1 MSKTRNFGVVPE
13 NEQKDGIAGA
23 ETPAE
28 VIGVT
33 AAESPEKETA
43 AAQAESAVPPVLV
56 YFGPSIFHT
65 ALISGRAFITHG
77 KTMDEIIPDE
87 LRKYPLALM
96 MFAAPS
102 ELAEMQKKIHDPGT
116 AVGHAYKLLSGN

>member
-1 MSKTRNFGVVPE
+1 MSKTRNFGVDE

-28 VIGVT
+28 VVGVT
-33 AAESPEKETA
+33 TAESPEKETA
-43 AAQAESAVPPVLV
+43 AAQAESAAPPVLV
-56 YFGPSIFHT
+56 YIGPSIFHT

-77 KTMDEIIPDE
+77 KKMDDIIPEE
-87 LRKYPLALM
+87 LRKYPLARM

-102 ELAEMQKKIHDPGT
+102 ELAEIQKKIHDPGT
-116 AVGHAYKLLSGN
+116 AVGNAYKRLSGN

>member
-1 MSKTRNFGVVPE
+1 MSKTRNFGVVSE

-23 ETPAE
+23 ENPAE
-28 VIGVT
+28 VSGAI
-33 AAESPEKETA
+33 AAQSPEKET

-77 KTMDEIIPDE
+77 KTMDEIIPDK